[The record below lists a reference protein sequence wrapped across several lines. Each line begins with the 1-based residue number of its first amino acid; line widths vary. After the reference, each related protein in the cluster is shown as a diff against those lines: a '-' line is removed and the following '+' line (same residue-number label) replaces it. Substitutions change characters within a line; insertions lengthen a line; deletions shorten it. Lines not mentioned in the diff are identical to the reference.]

1 MYTFGEPLLFH
12 PHCFTKLSPSF
23 PASNFPVMFS
33 STTLIIPS
41 PFFLSFFGA
50 LAFSTSRSC
59 SKKKKKKKNVNHY
72 FHSLFLISIFHKRI
86 NNSLKCFKIIIHNFK
101 KNIQKSLF
109 SKKYNFPLNNSLAN
123 ELNFFQKLFSPRYGK
138 CIWTNKIVTK
148 RDFTNHSSK

>member
-59 SKKKKKKKNVNHY
+59 SKKKKKKKKNVNHY

-109 SKKYNFPLNNSLAN
+109 SKKSIIF
-123 ELNFFQKLFSPRYGK
+123 
-138 CIWTNKIVTK
+138 
-148 RDFTNHSSK
+148 H